1 LHSSAGA
8 SPRLEPRL
16 AAQAIRSL
24 AEAPEV
30 YTRLQAEAEAAHR
43 ELAFEEADIS
53 VRKNAR
59 GFSIEVEGLSAD
71 LLTTSWVIS

>member
-1 LHSSAGA
+1 L
-8 SPRLEPRL
+8 R
-16 AAQAIRSL
+16 AQAIRSL

-53 VRKNAR
+53 VRKTR
-59 GFSIEVEGLSAD
+59 GDFLSKLRAD
-71 LLTTSWVIS
+71 LLQSI

>member
-1 LHSSAGA
+1 M
-8 SPRLEPRL
+8 R
-16 AAQAIRSL
+16 AQAIRSL

-59 GFSIEVEGLSAD
+59 GFSIEGLCRFPVIDLTVLTKLCAD
-71 LLTTSWVIS
+71 LLTTNWVIS